1 MNLLAMWHG
10 AQVSNPDTKRSHES
24 SLPVPGREDPHRRQ
38 ARRWPI
44 ALLASLAALSTGA
57 HAEAYL
63 PAVGGGGGG
72 QFNAPCAPGQLLA
85 GFELRVGDDVDAI
98 RPLCVMATGP
108 GRTSA
113 AQPATQQWYGGMGG
127 EVQRLLCPQKTPVV
141 IGIDVVS
148 EGVTEVVNNIHLF
161 CGRVV
166 ATQTAD
172 PYPSAILDAPGYSG
186 AVGVMG
192 KFAGH
197 GQGSLRCPEDQVA
210 TGLHGR
216 SGKWLDAMG
225 LICDVPAIPK
235 APVALGRVPESKPA
249 VALGRVKARR
259 SPTLETSVTAIPPTS
274 TTMEAAVK
282 AADNPHPVVVDP
294 PICTSARQAR
304 ARNSPAAPSLEA
316 QCRAAGGTP

>member
-1 MNLLAMWHG
+1 MNPLAMWHG
-10 AQVSNPDTKRSHES
+10 AQAATPDTKQRHEFS
-24 SLPVPGREDPHRRQ
+24 ISVLHRDDPHRRQ
-38 ARRWPI
+38 ARRWSL
-44 ALLASLAALSTGA
+44 ALLASLAAVSTGA
-57 HAEAYL
+57 NAEAYL

-72 QFNAPCAPGQLLA
+72 QFNAPCAQGQLLA

-98 RPLCVMATGP
+98 RPLCVVATEP

-113 AQPATQQWYGGMGG
+113 AQPATQQWYGGTGG
-127 EVQRLLCPQKTPVV
+127 EVQRLLCPQKSPVV
-141 IGIDVVS
+141 IGIDVAS

-161 CGRVV
+161 CGQVM

-172 PYPSAILDAPGYSG
+172 PYPSAILDAPGYTG

-197 GQGSLRCPEDQVA
+197 SQGSLRCPGDQVA
-210 TGLHGR
+210 TGMHGR

-225 LICDVPAIPK
+225 LICDVPTIPK
-235 APVALGRVPESKPA
+235 APVALGRVSESKPA
-249 VALGRVKARR
+249 VALGRVKTHTPRA
-259 SPTLETSVTAIPPTS
+259 LETSVTAIPPAS

-282 AADNPHPVVVDP
+282 AADNPHPDIVDP
-294 PICTSARQAR
+294 PICANARQAR
-304 ARNSPAAPSLEA
+304 ARNSPAAPGLEA